1 MTSAVTTKPIEI
13 IDMRGVTYHPCWGC
27 GALAGGH
34 EAHVY
39 YGDFAYGIE
48 HGSCGERIKS
58 ILDRSIRA
66 LSAIDKNGGD
76 KSTYQAVK
84 KALITT
90 SARILQ
96 NRKLNTIK
104 DDKEIRRVVETDG
117 MKAALAT
124 FRGISSMDD
133 RAWEKGLEAYG
144 KIMDGP
150 ELIQEKLTKEE
161 KSTLA
166 ALMLNIKTSEEDREK
181 GRHDAIKSMISQW
194 NEYTRTFQSKKNAS
208 IPLYPYCVLCD
219 VVNRYCENSGAK
231 QTIQVLKEI
240 DQEKWDFKLLFLA
253 QEIQDPGYKH
263 ITHIVVKYI
272 ALRPTATSIS
282 QAQKAW
288 EAQCKKVEGKA
299 VALSLD
305 CLEWKNHWVFIDE
318 LNCSVSLGEGSKLR
332 KS

>member
-27 GALAGGH
+27 GVLAGGH

-161 KSTLA
+161 ESSLA
-166 ALMLNIKTSEEDREK
+166 NLDALLLKAKRSKEDRERK
-181 GRHDAIKSMISQW
+181 CHDAIESMISQW
-194 NEYTRTFQSKKNAS
+194 NEFAS
-208 IPLYPYCVLCD
+208 VSDSPYCVLRD